1 MAMSTQRLARPTIG
15 FVDQYCQLY
24 GDLFPEVRSLEAF
37 KLLHLGMISEIK
49 RKSLPAMARAV
60 GLENEQNLHHF
71 LSESP
76 WSVAQV
82 RQRRL
87 ELILQLLEGRPL
99 ILLIDETGDCKKGRS
114 TDYVKRQY
122 IGNVGKKENGIVAVS
137 AYGLVQGMVLPLTF
151 EVYKPRE
158 RLKAGDE
165 YQSKPQIAAAMIRE
179 LQTLGFRIELVLA
192 DSLYGEAKTTFVN
205 VIEAL
210 KLPYILAIR
219 SNHGVW
225 LPPEQDVY
233 SEPWQT
239 FTRTFSDGTTE
250 TRYQQEVIYGQRRQK
265 RYWLLT
271 TDPETLPDNST
282 SFVMMA
288 APEVALNQIGDS
300 YGFRTWIEYG
310 FKQAKDALGWAD
322 FRVTRYEQIE
332 KWWELVMS
340 AFLMVSLFA
349 DAFNESCP
357 LSHQGFVRHA
367 WWQNQSGWKNLLNNL
382 RLIIQPLICFN
393 WLQQWLKVFPN
404 PHLRTGFELL
414 TERMNQF
421 CCPRVQRLQSTRF
434 FPLLRVT
441 EEGYS
446 NPRIDLFK

>member
-1 MAMSTQRLARPTIG
+1 MVTKMSVPRDAQTTIH

-24 GDLFPEVRSLEAF
+24 ADLFPEVRSFEAF
-37 KLLHLGMISEIK
+37 KFLHLGMVSELK
-49 RKSLPAMARAV
+49 RKSLPAIARAV
-60 GLENEQNLHHF
+60 GLNNEQNLHHF

-76 WSVAQV
+76 WTVTQL

-87 ELILQLLEGRPL
+87 EMILNLLKGRSL
-99 ILLIDETGDCKKGRS
+99 VLLIDETGDVKKGRS

-137 AYGLVQGMVLPLTF
+137 AYGLFQGMVLPLTF

-158 RLKAGDE
+158 RLKTGDE
-165 YQSKPQIAAAMIRE
+165 YRSKPQMAAAMIRE
-179 LQTLGFRIELVLA
+179 LQTLGFHFDLVLA
-192 DSLYGEAKTTFVN
+192 DSLYGEAKRTFVN
-205 VIEAL
+205 VLEEL

-219 SNHGVW
+219 SNHAVW

-233 SEPWQT
+233 SEPWQQ
-239 FTRTFSDGTTE
+239 FTRTFSDGKTE

-265 RYWLLT
+265 RYWRLT
-271 TDPETLPDNST
+271 TDPETLPDNGT
-282 SFVMMA
+282 SFVMML
-288 APEVALNQIGDS
+288 APAIELHKIGDH

-310 FKQAKDALGWAD
+310 FKQAKDTLGWAD

-357 LSHQGFVRHA
+357 LAHHVFAQHP

-393 WLQQWLKVFPN
+393 WLKQWLKVFPN
-404 PHLRTGFELL
+404 PQLKTGFTSL

-421 CCPRVQRLQSTRF
+421 YCPLVQRLQSRQPF
-434 FPLLRVT
+434 
-441 EEGYS
+441 S
-446 NPRIDLFK
+446 SA